1 MAFGFSRKVS
11 FETMNWTDA
20 PRLPRLKRTCAGLAC
35 AGSAPSLERYLEKS
49 AAESVMRALHT
60 SAASASAGG
69 GRRCAGARGAA
80 RARLAQRAA
89 AVLLLHGTV
98 RLQQRTEVDRGA
110 VRAVGVRAVLAISQL
125 ELQPEQPG

>member
-1 MAFGFSRKVS
+1 MS
-11 FETMNWTDA
+11 
-20 PRLPRLKRTCAGLAC
+20 
-35 AGSAPSLERYLEKS
+35 KS
-49 AAESVMRALHT
+49 KAYGYT
-60 SAASASAGG
+60 SARSYHTLTSKPPRYVCKLRMQTNPHHTGRASRHARSRRGG
-69 GRRCAGARGAA
+69 RRRCAGARGAA

-98 RLQQRTEVDRGA
+98 RLQQRAEVDRGA

>member
-1 MAFGFSRKVS
+1 MLLWPEAIILLPLSPRDTYFMQTTYANKPETNPHHTGRASR
-11 FETMNWTDA
+11 
-20 PRLPRLKRTCAGLAC
+20 
-35 AGSAPSLERYLEKS
+35 
-49 AAESVMRALHT
+49 HT
-60 SAASASAGG
+60 RSRRGG

-98 RLQQRTEVDRGA
+98 RLQQRAEVDRGA

>member
-1 MAFGFSRKVS
+1 MLLGQKSYNTLTSKPPRYVLYANYVCKQTRNKPSPHGPSRHARS
-11 FETMNWTDA
+11 
-20 PRLPRLKRTCAGLAC
+20 RL
-35 AGSAPSLERYLEKS
+35 
-49 AAESVMRALHT
+49 
-60 SAASASAGG
+60 GG

-98 RLQQRTEVDRGA
+98 RLQQRAEVDRGA

>member
-1 MAFGFSRKVS
+1 MKCVPTIEIASEQGAKTNQKKPSPHGPSRHARS
-11 FETMNWTDA
+11 
-20 PRLPRLKRTCAGLAC
+20 RR
-35 AGSAPSLERYLEKS
+35 
-49 AAESVMRALHT
+49 
-60 SAASASAGG
+60 GG

-98 RLQQRTEVDRGA
+98 RLQQRAEVDRGA